1 MAIEVTEEGTPTARR
16 GNSGSQTEGG
26 HRVAASSKTASA
38 STEGAASATD
48 SPADAPP
55 EPEGWRTWKC
65 GLRVLLLLLVLAAVA
80 YIVVDSL
87 TTMQLTKWFED
98 FLRWLR
104 A

>member
-1 MAIEVTEEGTPTARR
+1 MGPVEPIGPCVPGGWGEEG
-16 GNSGSQTEGG
+16 
-26 HRVAASSKTASA
+26 
-38 STEGAASATD
+38 
-48 SPADAPP
+48 PP
-55 EPEGWRTWKC
+55 EAEGWRTWKC
-65 GLRVLLLLLVLAAVA
+65 GLRVLLLLVVLAAAA

>member
-1 MAIEVTEEGTPTARR
+1 MTIEVTEEGTPTARP
-16 GNSGSQTEGG
+16 GLSGSEAQSAR
-26 HRVAASSKTASA
+26 RVAAFSKPTSVSPEQEPDGSEG
-38 STEGAASATD
+38 ST
-48 SPADAPP
+48 DAPP
-55 EPEGWRTWKC
+55 QAEGWRTWKC
-65 GLRVLLLLLVLAAVA
+65 GLRILLLLVVLAAVA